1 MLGMPNHKE
10 NTPELHKFSP
20 RILFGMIAFPTLVNS
35 INSRHLPTLYP
46 TLKGDPS
53 QDQLSAAVTQA
64 CPPGMPWDRGPPGDH
79 QGTTRGRPGD
89 HRSGSGTKALEPIL
103 PQETEWDQAKLEKRY
118 GVTRVTR
125 RGTRPVDVHGRHL
138 LGFVLQLCTLL
149 KLSCG
154 KGTPFRPG
162 AGLSC
167 KHTWFWHVVPR
178 CTASL
183 SHHWTELI

>member
-1 MLGMPNHKE
+1 MMNQS
-10 NTPELHKFSP
+10 KFKVP
-20 RILFGMIAFPTLVNS
+20 QPLDPTLVNS
-35 INSRHLPTLYP
+35 VNSRHLPTWYP

-79 QGTTRGRPGD
+79 QGTTRGPPGDHQGTTRGPPGD
-89 HRSGSGTKALEPIL
+89 HRSGSRTKALEPIL
-103 PQETEWDQAKLEKRY
+103 PQETEWDQAKLEKRC

-125 RGTRPVDVHGRHL
+125 RDTRAVDVHGRHL

-149 KLSCG
+149 ELSCG

-183 SHHWTELI
+183 SHHWTQLI